1 MTSYFSLTMLGLI
14 LPGTAVAYQVMPR
27 RARWAVL
34 LAASY
39 VTFWAIS
46 GKLLAFLL
54 ASTVT
59 IWLCGLALDRE
70 IKQRGEALRAPGAN
84 RKAVKQSY
92 ARRMRLIMAAGAA
105 VNLGMLFAFK
115 YVVFAHRLLAPLA
128 APLLTHLGIDWAAPA
143 AIAAPIGIS
152 FYTLQAVSYLVDVY
166 RQSVTADRNL
176 CRLALFMAF
185 FPQIMEGPICRYG
198 QTAQAL
204 WAGHGITWEN
214 LVSGSQRILWGA
226 AKKLIVADRVN
237 LLVKTVFAS
246 YESYDGGVIALAA
259 VLYTI
264 QLYCDFSGTM
274 DFVVGT
280 GRIFGVRLPE
290 NFRQP
295 FFSRTA
301 SEFWQRWH
309 ITLGTWF
316 RDYVFYPVSLS
327 KPVKR
332 LTTSARH
339 LLGNRMGPVAASGV
353 ALLAVW
359 LGNGLWHG
367 AGGQYVLFGLF
378 WFTII
383 WLDRAVHLRAPG
395 DRSLGA
401 PVSRLPARAHPGD
414 RLLRRAHL
422 PRRWR
427 MGGARHAEAALRPVL
442 ACIVRRRHRIQARH
456 GRRRFCLRWHR
467 YRSALGLLRER
478 AQHDPAAS
486 TTPAGHAGTPAA
498 AIANTAATRFALA
511 WWQNFNVRWVLGC
524 VLILAI
530 VVFGAYGTGY
540 VPVDPMYAS
549 F

>member
-1 MTSYFSLTMLGLI
+1 M
-14 LPGTAVAYQVMPR
+14 
-27 RARWAVL
+27 
-34 LAASY
+34 
-39 VTFWAIS
+39 
-46 GKLLAFLL
+46 
-54 ASTVT
+54 
-59 IWLCGLALDRE
+59 
-70 IKQRGEALRAPGAN
+70 
-84 RKAVKQSY
+84 
-92 ARRMRLIMAAGAA
+92 
-105 VNLGMLFAFK
+105 
-115 YVVFAHRLLAPLA
+115 
-128 APLLTHLGIDWAAPA
+128 
-143 AIAAPIGIS
+143 
-152 FYTLQAVSYLVDVY
+152 
-166 RQSVTADRNL
+166 
-176 CRLALFMAF
+176 
-185 FPQIMEGPICRYG
+185 
-198 QTAQAL
+198 
-204 WAGHGITWEN
+204 
-214 LVSGSQRILWGA
+214 
-226 AKKLIVADRVN
+226 N

-383 WLDRAVHLRAPG
+383 WLGGFAEPIAQSICER
-395 DRSLGA
+395 LGI
-401 PVSRLPARAHPGD
+401 D
-414 RLLRRAHL
+414 
-422 PRRWR
+422 
-427 MGGARHAEAALRPVL
+427 
-442 ACIVRRRHRIQARH
+442 
-456 GRRRFCLRWHR
+456 
-467 YRSALGLLRER
+467 RSALPYRAFQHARTLVIVFCGELIFRADGGWAALGMLKRLFSQFSLASFADGTAFKLGMDGADFTCVGIAIAVLFVVGLLRER

-486 TTPAGHAGTPAA
+486 TTPAGHTGTPAA

>member
-92 ARRMRLIMAAGAA
+92 VRRMRLIMAAGAA

-309 ITLGTWF
+309 ITLHVVS
-316 RDYVFYPVSLS
+316 RLRVLPVSLS

-367 AGGQYVLFGLF
+367 AGAVRVVRTVLVRG
-378 WFTII
+378 
-383 WLDRAVHLRAPG
+383 HLAR
-395 DRSLGA
+395 
-401 PVSRLPARAHPGD
+401 RLR
-414 RLLRRAHL
+414 
-422 PRRWR
+422 
-427 MGGARHAEAALRPVL
+427 
-442 ACIVRRRHRIQARH
+442 
-456 GRRRFCLRWHR
+456 
-467 YRSALGLLRER
+467 
-478 AQHDPAAS
+478 
-486 TTPAGHAGTPAA
+486 
-498 AIANTAATRFALA
+498 
-511 WWQNFNVRWVLGC
+511 
-524 VLILAI
+524 
-530 VVFGAYGTGY
+530 
-540 VPVDPMYAS
+540 
-549 F
+549 